1 MGKPPLRASPH
12 GALARAKLPSS
23 SPHSPKASKR
33 EVIDQTIRTSLDLID
48 QIQSIRS
55 MVSESSSGGSG
66 SSQATSSGNE
76 EASAATSFKQVRA
89 SPPASAGSGASDD
102 AAQPLPLPPTPMPT
116 PPRGSPAR
124 FAAGNPASPRA
135 EQVASA
141 SSKVRERSALR
152 RVVEAPA
159 AAVAAA
165 GPTYRIQEG
174 VVTVG
179 GAFYLLGISLEGVP
193 DSLKEEKVL
202 SAGIESTTSSALR
215 KLSALK
221 VIVQAKK
228 NLAAREILAMKCR
241 YAELR
246 GQLRDAV
253 RTEARVIPQQAAW
266 GVEKTRW
273 LPGSTSKTASKN
285 RHAHKPF
292 TSGRHA
298 ASQRSASPWE
308 GSQFEKSLMQNIIQ
322 KLFVKFHFHCWKQ
335 RNAIINEA
343 NSFVTFLNA
352 EQTRELQKKCF
363 AGFIETLHFRGTQAG
378 VADRH
383 HRVVLNAKAAAA
395 LDAWSLWAR
404 QKGGFAKAHALF
416 AQRYDNALASASLV
430 HWLVYMYDSALKG
443 LRHWMALSWR
453 RGSTRVRYFL
463 HWREHVQDVVEQ
475 RDWPG
480 LGDGSGAAT
489 EDSGLL
495 VAAIRRHLKQ
505 LGTRMHNVRHSVRTL
520 HKTRSKLLPKRRFT
534 FKPSIEIQQAS
545 SILKKTGGM
554 RTQLRSQRW
563 ASHDKGAREDR
574 SASQSIQR
582 SSPSI
587 SEDRA
592 RSEQIPGSTSNNRRT
607 PGSTGSKQT
616 SRTASSSSRRTPD
629 STRSERAA
637 GVIRPSGSSVE
648 RVGAMS
654 PEEASARYSKEMR
667 KPEEEQD
674 EASMLACVVQGMSV
688 EAAVAYMQ
696 EKLESGELKGAAAAM
711 VERVASMAPEEV
723 GQYLGEMAKADAD
736 RDHASVLACEVS
748 GMSAEAAVA
757 YMQEKLESG
766 ELKGAAAAM
775 VERVASMAPEEAGQY
790 LGEMAKAEGARDVE
804 VTFLT
809 EEDFGRAAEV
819 YASTLAIGLDYV
831 SGTSSAKL
839 LYKRNLAKKAV
850 AGFKHACQHRS
861 NLFAK
866 AVVHFQT
873 SIVLKYVMRWCSHK
887 YVLEATAWTHFTKE
901 SYAKFFGAWY
911 RYTKRMLLL
920 ALDSG
925 LRRAV
930 GGLRRAA
937 HRTSVE
943 GQGQV
948 RQLAPPAAPRLHGP
962 SGDGPTE
969 EGPAV
974 VEGPHRGA
982 GGKGPESPEG
992 PLPGLERPPG
1002 LLV

>member
-1 MGKPPLRASPH
+1 
-12 GALARAKLPSS
+12 
-23 SPHSPKASKR
+23 
-33 EVIDQTIRTSLDLID
+33 
-48 QIQSIRS
+48 
-55 MVSESSSGGSG
+55 
-66 SSQATSSGNE
+66 
-76 EASAATSFKQVRA
+76 
-89 SPPASAGSGASDD
+89 
-102 AAQPLPLPPTPMPT
+102 
-116 PPRGSPAR
+116 
-124 FAAGNPASPRA
+124 
-135 EQVASA
+135 
-141 SSKVRERSALR
+141 
-152 RVVEAPA
+152 
-159 AAVAAA
+159 
-165 GPTYRIQEG
+165 
-174 VVTVG
+174 
-179 GAFYLLGISLEGVP
+179 
-193 DSLKEEKVL
+193 
-202 SAGIESTTSSALR
+202 
-215 KLSALK
+215 
-221 VIVQAKK
+221 
-228 NLAAREILAMKCR
+228 
-241 YAELR
+241 
-246 GQLRDAV
+246 
-253 RTEARVIPQQAAW
+253 
-266 GVEKTRW
+266 
-273 LPGSTSKTASKN
+273 
-285 RHAHKPF
+285 
-292 TSGRHA
+292 
-298 ASQRSASPWE
+298 
-308 GSQFEKSLMQNIIQ
+308 
-322 KLFVKFHFHCWKQ
+322 
-335 RNAIINEA
+335 
-343 NSFVTFLNA
+343 
-352 EQTRELQKKCF
+352 
-363 AGFIETLHFRGTQAG
+363 
-378 VADRH
+378 
-383 HRVVLNAKAAAA
+383 
-395 LDAWSLWAR
+395 
-404 QKGGFAKAHALF
+404 
-416 AQRYDNALASASLV
+416 
-430 HWLVYMYDSALKG
+430 
-443 LRHWMALSWR
+443 
-453 RGSTRVRYFL
+453 
-463 HWREHVQDVVEQ
+463 
-475 RDWPG
+475 
-480 LGDGSGAAT
+480 
-489 EDSGLL
+489 
-495 VAAIRRHLKQ
+495 
-505 LGTRMHNVRHSVRTL
+505 
-520 HKTRSKLLPKRRFT
+520 
-534 FKPSIEIQQAS
+534 
-545 SILKKTGGM
+545 
-554 RTQLRSQRW
+554 
-563 ASHDKGAREDR
+563 
-574 SASQSIQR
+574 
-582 SSPSI
+582 
-587 SEDRA
+587 
-592 RSEQIPGSTSNNRRT
+592 
-607 PGSTGSKQT
+607 
-616 SRTASSSSRRTPD
+616 
-629 STRSERAA
+629 
-637 GVIRPSGSSVE
+637 
-648 RVGAMS
+648 MS

-723 GQYLGEMAKADAD
+723 
-736 RDHASVLACEVS
+736 
-748 GMSAEAAVA
+748 
-757 YMQEKLESG
+757 
-766 ELKGAAAAM
+766 
-775 VERVASMAPEEAGQY
+775 GQY